1 MISSEVWTEWRET
14 SLEILKIL
22 DLETL
27 DQGEDG
33 EEEMLGMSLI
43 RWNNIWTICLIE
55 WETLKEDSLEILRK
69 EITEE

>member
-1 MISSEVWTEWRET
+1 MTLSLMISSEVWTEQRET

-27 DQGEDG
+27 DQGDDG

-43 RWNNIWTICLIE
+43 RWNNI
-55 WETLKEDSLEILRK
+55 
-69 EITEE
+69 